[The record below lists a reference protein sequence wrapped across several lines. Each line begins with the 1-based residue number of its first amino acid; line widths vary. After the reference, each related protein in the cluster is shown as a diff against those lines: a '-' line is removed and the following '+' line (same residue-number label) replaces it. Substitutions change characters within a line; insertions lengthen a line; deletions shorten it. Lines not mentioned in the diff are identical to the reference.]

1 MTVEYTAP
9 LDRTWARLRAALEI
23 LAESSSPLTAGQ
35 VWPMVVERFPLNDYE
50 QEVTTGKQNRGR
62 KYWQW
67 QSLLVSRA
75 GWLDKTRSEWR
86 ITDAGRAA
94 LATYDDL
101 VAMREEATRLY
112 KEWEATRADS
122 GRRAWLVRPD
132 SGGAGLVQ
140 RWRDEGFVS
149 LAGTHLGEI
158 ESGADL
164 TTVKAAIDSGYQHL
178 DYAQKRALAD
188 AYHAFVSRMG
198 NDDIVLTVVGD
209 AISVGVLT
217 GDLVFDP
224 SADAARLRRA
234 AEWLDTAPR
243 PVDELPAPL
252 PALLDQQGT
261 VVDLTGALEV
271 LAEMIG
277 QATTTDAYLE
287 PSTPVHTTTVVP
299 RLPAASPELSAKLH
313 MDEPWLQELID
324 VLQERHQVVLYG
336 PPGTGKTFVAQAIAR
351 HIADRDAVR
360 LVQFHSSYT
369 YEDFFEGFRPVAN
382 GGFELKDGPLRE
394 LSSAASLAPERP
406 FVLIVDEMNRG
417 NLPKIF
423 GELYFLLEYRD
434 ASIRLQYSPTSAFNL
449 PRNLFVI
456 GTMNTAD
463 RSIAALDAAIRR
475 RFAFVELHPD
485 EPPVRDVLANWLA
498 ANHKDTD
505 ERAALLAAL
514 NEAIGEED
522 RDFKI
527 GPSYLMKPHVEAPGG
542 IERVWRHDLLPLL
555 EDHYY
560 GRLHRDQ
567 VHARFGLPAL
577 RQRLANST
585 AEPAPAEEPAEQ

>member
-1 MTVEYTAP
+1 MTQEYTTP

-23 LAESSSPLTAGQ
+23 LAGSSSQLAAGQ
-35 VWPMVVERFPLNDYE
+35 IWSMVVKQFPLNGPE
-50 QEVTTGKQNRGR
+50 GEVTTGRLSRAR

-75 GWLDKTRSEWR
+75 GWLDKTRTEWR

-101 VAMREEATRLY
+101 VAMRDEANRLY
-112 KEWEATRADS
+112 KEWEATRADG

-132 SGGAGLVQ
+132 SGGAALVQ

-158 ESGADL
+158 ASGADIAA
-164 TTVKAAIDSGYQHL
+164 VKAAVDSGYQHL
-178 DYAQKRALAD
+178 DYAQRRALAD
-188 AYHAFVSRMG
+188 AYHAFVSRM
-198 NDDIVLTVVGD
+198 NSDDIVLTVVGD
-209 AISVGVLT
+209 AISVGVLA
-217 GDLVFDP
+217 GDLVFDTG
-224 SADAARLRRA
+224 ADAARLRRT
-234 AEWLDTAPR
+234 AEWLDTAPQ
-243 PVDELPAPL
+243 PVDDLPAPL

-261 VVDLTGALEV
+261 VVDLTGAMDV

-277 QATTTDAYLE
+277 QDATTDPYPE
-287 PSTPVHTTTVVP
+287 PATHVTTASVVP
-299 RLPAASPELSAKLH
+299 RLPPATPELSAKLH
-313 MDEPWLQELID
+313 MDEPWLQDLID
-324 VLQERHQVVLYG
+324 VLQERHQIVLYG
-336 PPGTGKTFVAQAIAR
+336 PPGTGKTFVAQAIGR

-369 YEDFFEGFRPVAN
+369 YEDFFEGFRPTAT

-394 LSSAASLAPERP
+394 LSSAASLAPDRP

-434 ASIRLQYSPTSAFNL
+434 ASIRLQYSPTSAFSL

-463 RSIAALDAAIRR
+463 RSIAALDAALRR
-475 RFAFVELHPD
+475 RFAFLELHPD
-485 EPPVRDVLANWLA
+485 EIPVRDVLANWLQ
-498 ANHKDTD
+498 ANHKETD

-514 NEAIGEED
+514 NDAIGEED

-527 GPSYLMKPHVEAPGG
+527 GPSYLMKPHVEASGG
-542 IERVWRHDLLPLL
+542 IDRVWRHDLLPLL

-560 GRLHRDQ
+560 GRLTRDQ
-567 VHARFGLPAL
+567 VRARFGLTAL
-577 RQRLANST
+577 RQRIAASAQPGT
-585 AEPAPAEEPAEQ
+585 GTEPKNP

>member
-23 LAESSSPLTAGQ
+23 LAEASGPLTAGQ
-35 VWPMVVERFPLNDYE
+35 VWPLVVQRFPLNDSE
-50 QEVTTGKQNRGR
+50 QEVTSGKQSRGR

-86 ITDAGRAA
+86 ITDTGRAA
-94 LATYDDL
+94 LAAYDDL

-112 KEWEATRADS
+112 KEWEATRADG

-149 LAGTHLGEI
+149 LAGTHLGEV
-158 ESGADL
+158 ESGVDL
-164 TTVKAAIDSGYQHL
+164 AAVKAAVDSGYQHL
-178 DYAQKRALAD
+178 DYAQRRALAD
-188 AYHAFVSRMG
+188 AYHAFVSRMAS
-198 NDDIVLTVVGD
+198 DDIMLTVVDD

-217 GDLVFDP
+217 GELVTDP
-224 SADAARLRRA
+224 RADAARLRRA
-234 AEWLDTAPR
+234 TEWLDIAPQA
-243 PVDELPAPL
+243 VDELPAPL

-261 VVDLTGALEV
+261 VVDLTAALEV
-271 LAEMIG
+271 LAEILG
-277 QATTTDAYLE
+277 QVAAPDEYPE
-287 PSTPVHTTTVVP
+287 PPPHLPAATVVP
-299 RLPAASPELSAKLH
+299 RLPAATPELSAKLH
-313 MDEPWLQELID
+313 MDEAWLQELID
-324 VLQERHQVVLYG
+324 TLQERHQIVLYG

-382 GGFELKDGPLRE
+382 GGFELKGGPLRE

-434 ASIRLQYSPTSAFNL
+434 ASIRLQYSPTSAFSL

-485 EPPVRDVLANWLA
+485 ETPVRDVLANWLT
-498 ANHKDTD
+498 ANHKQDD
-505 ERAALLAAL
+505 ERAGLLAAL

-527 GPSYLMKPHVEAPGG
+527 GPSYLMKPHVEISGG
-542 IERVWRHDLLPLL
+542 VERVWRHDLLPLL

-560 GRLHRDQ
+560 GRLTRDQ
-567 VHARFGLPAL
+567 VWARFGLAAL
-577 RQRLANST
+577 RQRMAAS
-585 AEPAPAEEPAEQ
+585 EPSPAGEPEIL